1 MLSAGSILNYKIDTD
16 SARAESVSLKLIM
29 QFKIEKKLKNSLGRV
44 GVLTTPHGV
53 IMTPA
58 FVAVGTKATV
68 KSLNPEQVKEAGV
81 QMVLGNTYHLYL
93 QPGDEIVRGAGGIG
107 KFMNWQGPTMTDSG
121 GFQVFSLGVAYGKD
135 PEGKQASYGAGISK
149 VMKTTEIEQSISKR
163 PAPYQAKGFGSGF
176 DDSDAPRLAKI
187 GQDGV
192 SFKSHLDG
200 SIHYITPEKSIQIQH
215 NLGADIIFA
224 FDECTS
230 PTEDLKYQEEALER
244 THRWAER
251 SLREHQKLLLF
262 NTGENSSFLGSL
274 SPSADGALPLGS
286 SACETPRN
294 RTFLSSPALFGI
306 VQGGRDERLRKLS
319 AKVISEMRIDGKN
332 LAPYQAEG
340 FGSGFDGFGIGG
352 SFAKEDMSSAV
363 KWVNEILPEE
373 KPRHL
378 LGIGEPEDLFMGIEN
393 GVDLFDCVLPTRLGR
408 NGTIYT
414 KNGKIIITN
423 TKYRNDFSP
432 LDEECGCYAC
442 GGKRPLPNPPQ
453 RRGKEMGFYSR
464 AYIAHLFH
472 GKEMLAGT
480 LASIH
485 NLYFIVHLVDDIRQ
499 SILDDKFFE
508 FKDEFFRKYLGR

>member
-1 MLSAGSILNYKIDTD
+1 
-16 SARAESVSLKLIM
+16 V
-29 QFKIEKKLKNSLGRV
+29 QFKITKKLNNSLGRA
-44 GVLTTPHGV
+44 GTLETPHG
-53 IMTPA
+53 IIETPA
-58 FVAVGTKATV
+58 FVAVGTKATI
-68 KSLNPEQVKEAGV
+68 KSLNPEQVREVGTQV
-81 QMVLGNTYHLYL
+81 VLGNTYHLYL
-93 QPGDEIVRGAGGIG
+93 QPGDETVRDAGGIG
-107 KFMNWQGPTMTDSG
+107 KFMNWSGPTMTDSG

-135 PEGKQASYGAGISK
+135 ISK
-149 VMKTTEIEQSISKR
+149 ITKITDPSLLIPER
-163 PAPYQAKGFGSGF
+163 F

-230 PTEDLKYQEEALER
+230 PAEDLKYQNEALER

-251 SLREHQKLLLF
+251 SLAEHIKL
-262 NTGENSSFLGSL
+262 NIENKTE
-274 SPSADGALPLGS
+274 DKI
-286 SACETPRN
+286 
-294 RTFLSSPALFGI
+294 ALFGI
-306 VQGGRDERLRKLS
+306 VQGGREEDLRKKS
-319 AKVISEMRIDGKN
+319 AKIISEINVDGK
-332 LAPYQAEG
+332 Y
-340 FGSGFDGFGIGG
+340 FDGFGIGG

-414 KNGKIIITN
+414 KFGKIAITN
-423 TKYRNDFSP
+423 TKYRNDFNKIE
-432 LDEECGCYAC
+432 DDCECYAC
-442 GGKRPLPNPPQ
+442 KNYTR
-453 RRGKEMGFYSR
+453 S
-464 AYIAHLFH
+464 YIAHLFH

-485 NLYFIVHLVDDIRQ
+485 NLYFIVNLVKKIRQ
-499 SILDDKFFE
+499 AILDDKFFE
-508 FKDEFFRKYLGR
+508 FKESFLKTYLKEER

>member
-1 MLSAGSILNYKIDTD
+1 MK
-16 SARAESVSLKLIM
+16 
-29 QFKIEKKLKNSLGRV
+29 FKVEKKLAGALGRV
-44 GVLTTPHGV
+44 GVLETPHGV
-53 IMTPA
+53 IETPA

-68 KSLNPEQVKEAGV
+68 KSLSPEQVRDVGTQV
-81 QMVLGNTYHLYL
+81 VLGNTYHLYL
-93 QPGDEIVRGAGGIG
+93 QPGDEIVRDAGGIG

-121 GFQVFSLGVAYGKD
+121 GFQVFSLGAAYGKD
-135 PEGKQASYGAGISK
+135 ISK
-149 VMKTTEIEQSISKR
+149 VVKITDPSLMIPER
-163 PAPYQAKGFGSGF
+163 F

-230 PTEDLKYQEEALER
+230 PAEDLKYQEEALDR
-244 THRWAER
+244 THKWAER
-251 SLREHQKLLLF
+251 CLIEHQKLLFQAQANALRRSHAIL
-262 NTGENSSFLGSL
+262 NTQESFDSSEGSYEH
-274 SPSADGALPLGS
+274 LPG
-286 SACETPRN
+286 
-294 RTFLSSPALFGI
+294 PALFGI

-319 AKVISEMRIDGKN
+319 AKVISEMRTGG
-332 LAPYQAEG
+332 PER
-340 FGSGFDGFGIGG
+340 SEGFDGFGIGG
-352 SFAKEDMSSAV
+352 SFAKEDMSTAV
-363 KWVNEILPEE
+363 KWVNEILPED

-414 KNGKIIITN
+414 KQGKIIIMN
-423 TKYRNDFSP
+423 KQFRDDYAP
-432 LDEECGCYAC
+432 IEAGCECDTCRHYT
-442 GGKRPLPNPPQ
+442 
-453 RRGKEMGFYSR
+453 R

-480 LASIH
+480 LASRH
-485 NLYFIVHLVDDIRQ
+485 NLYFIVNLVKKIRQ
-499 SILDDKFFE
+499 SIIEGNFFE
-508 FKDEFFRKYLGR
+508 FKEEFLKTYKRAV